1 VYSKIPGNEKI
12 RKTNE
17 TGPLPRRPG
26 IYRLA
31 ANGMMDCRATAGF
44 AQTSE
49 QENDYAGGNKAINPR
64 VLGARS
70 RHMIE
75 KYLYNDATV

>member
-1 VYSKIPGNEKI
+1 VYSKISGNEKI

-17 TGPLPRRPG
+17 TGALPRRPG

-31 ANGMMDCRATAGF
+31 ANGMMDC
-44 AQTSE
+44 E
-49 QENDYAGGNKAINPR
+49 QENDYAGGNKAINPMA
-64 VLGARS
+64 LGAKS